1 METIGI
7 IIGFTA
13 FAVYLFG
20 LWNLIDKKS
29 YYGFFSLFVKLFG
42 YKRFKDLKIGDKFY
56 SINPYKNILEC
67 CEIAMIEKIPLAY
80 RFYIHPI
87 IGFEDTES
95 IDLSEWEIF
104 NLVCK
109 DILDADIYYANEK
122 SAIKK
127 LKKLCSQN
135 TSVT

>member
-7 IIGFTA
+7 IISFLL

-20 LWNLIDKKS
+20 LWPIIDEKS
-29 YYGFFSLFVKLFG
+29 YYGFFSSFVKLFK
-42 YKRFKDLKIGDKFY
+42 YKRFKDLKVGDKIY
-56 SINPYKNILEC
+56 SINPYNNVLEC
-67 CEIAMIEKIPLAY
+67 CEIAVIEKILGAY
-80 RFYIHPI
+80 RFHIHPI

-95 IDLSEWEIF
+95 IDFNDQEIF
-104 NLVCK
+104 NLTCE
-109 DILDADIYYANEK
+109 DIFDYDIYYANEK

-135 TSVT
+135 TSVI